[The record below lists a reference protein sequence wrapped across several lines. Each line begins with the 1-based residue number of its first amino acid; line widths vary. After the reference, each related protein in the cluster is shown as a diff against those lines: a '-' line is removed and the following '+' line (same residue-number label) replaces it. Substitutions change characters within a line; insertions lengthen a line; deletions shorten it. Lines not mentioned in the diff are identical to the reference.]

1 MNNNLLEIKNLHA
14 AVDGK
19 EILKGVD
26 LTIRR
31 GEVHAVMGPN
41 GAGKSTLGAVLAGR
55 PTFEVTAGSVLYD
68 GRDLIAL
75 SPEERSWA
83 GLFLSFQYPVEIP
96 GVSITNFMKAAVNA
110 RRKAQGLPELTPGEY
125 LKLLKEKMA
134 FVQMKGEFAR
144 REVNVG
150 FSGGEK
156 KRNEIFQMAMLEPT
170 LSILDETD
178 SGLDVDALRI
188 VAEGVNRLRTPQTA
202 AIVITHYQRL
212 LEYIVPDVVHV
223 LKDGRI
229 VRTGGRELVD
239 LIEEKGYGPY
249 LTPRIGHGLGMEEHE
264 EPYIFGG
271 NSVILEKGMCF
282 SDEPGI
288 YLPDWGGVRI
298 EDDITVTDDAGRSIT
313 DFPRELRIL

>member
-1 MNNNLLEIKNLHA
+1 MNSEILLEIKDLHA
-14 AVDGK
+14 GVDGR

-31 GEVHAVMGPN
+31 GEVHAVLGPN

-55 PTFEVTAGSVLYD
+55 PTFAVTAGSVRYD
-68 GRDLIAL
+68 GRDLLAL

-96 GVSITNFMKAAVNA
+96 GVSITNFMKAAVAA

-188 VAEGVNRLRTPQTA
+188 VAEGVNRLRTPQTS

-229 VRTGGRELVD
+229 VRTAGRELVEQ
-239 LIEEKGYGPY
+239 IEKEGY
-249 LTPRIGHGLGMEEHE
+249 E
-264 EPYIFGG
+264 
-271 NSVILEKGMCF
+271 
-282 SDEPGI
+282 
-288 YLPDWGGVRI
+288 
-298 EDDITVTDDAGRSIT
+298 SI
-313 DFPRELRIL
+313 DG